1 MDVIAVF
8 MKVNHQLSWQ
18 YYLVYRVVRA
28 LMVCGLCI
36 FERGDL
42 KVAKTIIFA

>member
-18 YYLVYRVVRA
+18 YYLVYRVFRA

-42 KVAKTIIFA
+42 KVAKND